1 MNSILSIIFITILV
15 IVTYGITIYYDKHDL
30 KKCTIQYVL
39 IKEEEPEPEFENIKL
54 YNVDNLSYLDF
65 F

>member
-1 MNSILSIIFITILV
+1 MKYLLTEVEPPEFDPKTHTCKFDGSKW
-15 IVTYGITIYYDKHDL
+15 VTTKIPDPP
-30 KKCTIQYVL
+30 
-39 IKEEEPEPEFENIKL
+39 KEEEPEPEFENIKL